1 MPLQKTT
8 FNPGINREGTAYD
21 NEGGWFDCN
30 LVRFRA
36 GRPEKFGGWS
46 KLLSAT
52 YQGTARALH
61 NFISLAGTKYLGI
74 GTHLKYYIVE
84 NNDAF
89 NDVTPIRNTTGN
101 NEIAFSASNGSSTL
115 TITDTSHGA
124 VQNDFVTFSGA
135 VSLGGNITAA
145 VLNQE
150 YQIATIVNANSYT
163 IEAKDTDGATVTAN
177 ASDSGNG
184 GSSVVGAYQINTGLN
199 TYVASSGFGAGT
211 WGAGGWGGSTAITA
225 GNQLRLYSQDTFE
238 DNLLFN
244 VRGGGVYYWIESTGT
259 GTRAVALP
267 DVAGALEA
275 PTLALQ
281 VMVSETD
288 AHTICFG
295 CNEQGQTTINPLHIR
310 WSDQRN
316 PVDWKQTALNSS
328 RSVTLSSGSF
338 IVGAIKT
345 RQEILV
351 FTDNSIHT
359 MRFSGKPFV
368 YQFDVINEGLSMI
381 SPNAATNAGDMV
393 FFMDRGGFYFYNGS
407 IQRLT
412 CTVLDY
418 VFSNLN
424 KDQEYKVFATTSVDF
439 SEVYWY
445 YPVGSGNTE
454 CTNYVSYN
462 YMEDSWAIGTLTR
475 AAWIPANTRRYPI
488 ASSAI
493 TSSDN
498 NYLYN
503 HESGYDADGV
513 AMNAYI
519 ESGGVEIGDGEQF
532 MFVNRLI
539 PDFEFR
545 GTTASASMNLTMKG
559 KDFLLNSSSTL
570 ATANVTENSNQSF
583 VRARARESIIRVE
596 SSGTGY
602 GWTLG
607 QLRFDVRPDGRR

>member
-1 MPLQKTT
+1 MLVK
-8 FNPGINREGTAYD
+8 FDFKPGINREGTQLTAGTGWYD
-21 NEGGWFDCN
+21 GDKIRFRKGRAEQIGGWQKYSTNTFLGIC
-30 LVRFRA
+30 R
-36 GRPEKFGGWS
+36 S
-46 KLLSAT
+46 LLDWVAAAS
-52 YQGTARALH
+52 
-61 NFISLAGTKYLGI
+61 IEYLGV
-74 GTHLKYYIVE
+74 GTNLKFYV
-84 NNDAF
+84 NQGDAYF
-89 NDVTPIRNTTGN
+89 DVTPIRETTAAGDVT
-101 NEIAFSASNGSSTL
+101 FSAVNGSSTL
-115 TITDTSHGA
+115 TVADVNHGA
-124 VQNDFVTFSGA
+124 IANDFVTFSGA

-150 YQIATIVNANSYT
+150 YEIATIIDGNSYT
-163 IEAKDTDGATVTAN
+163 VEAKDTAGAAVTAN
-177 ASDSGNG
+177 ASDTGNG
-184 GSSVVGAYQINTGLN
+184 GASVVGAYQINTGLN

-211 WGAGGWGGSTAITA
+211 WGAGGWGGSTAISA

-275 PTLALQ
+275 PILALQ

-316 PVDWKQTALNSS
+316 PVDWKQTSLNSS

-493 TSSDN
+493 TYSDN

-503 HESGYDADGV
+503 HENGYDADGV
-513 AMNAYI
+513 AMNAYV

-559 KDFLLNSSSTL
+559 KDFPLNSSSTL
-570 ATANVTENSNQSF
+570 ATATVTENSNQSF
-583 VRARARESIIRVE
+583 VRARTRESIIRVE

>member
-1 MPLQKTT
+1 MLVK
-8 FNPGINREGTAYD
+8 FDFKPGINREGTQLTAGTGWYD
-21 NEGGWFDCN
+21 GDKIRFRKGRAEQIGGWQKYSTNTFLGIC
-30 LVRFRA
+30 R
-36 GRPEKFGGWS
+36 S
-46 KLLSAT
+46 LLDWVAAAS
-52 YQGTARALH
+52 
-61 NFISLAGTKYLGI
+61 IEYLGV
-74 GTHLKYYIVE
+74 GTNLKFYV
-84 NNDAF
+84 NQGDAYF
-89 NDVTPIRNTTGN
+89 DITPIRETTAAGDVT
-101 NEIAFSASNGSSTL
+101 FSAVNGSSTL
-115 TITDTSHGA
+115 TVADVNHGA
-124 VQNDFVTFSGA
+124 IANDFVTFSGA
-135 VSLGGNITAA
+135 VTLGGNITAS

-150 YQIATIVNANSYT
+150 YEIATIIDGNSYT
-163 IEAKDTDGATVTAN
+163 VEAKDTAGAAVTAN
-177 ASDSGNG
+177 ASDTGNG
-184 GSSVVGAYQINTGLN
+184 GASVVGAYQINTGLN

-275 PTLALQ
+275 PILALQ

-316 PVDWKQTALNSS
+316 PIDWKQTSLNSS

-418 VFSNLN
+418 VFSNIN

-493 TSSDN
+493 TYSDN

-503 HESGYDADGV
+503 HENGYDADGV
-513 AMNAYI
+513 AMNAYV

-559 KDFLLNSSSTL
+559 KDFPLNSSSTL
-570 ATANVTENSNQSF
+570 ATATVTENSNQSF
-583 VRARARESIIRVE
+583 VRARTRESIIRVE

>member
-1 MPLQKTT
+1 MLVK
-8 FNPGINREGTAYD
+8 FDFKPGINREGTQLTAGTGWYD
-21 NEGGWFDCN
+21 GDKIRFRKGRAEQIGGWQKYSTNTFLGIC
-30 LVRFRA
+30 R
-36 GRPEKFGGWS
+36 S
-46 KLLSAT
+46 LLDWVAAAS
-52 YQGTARALH
+52 
-61 NFISLAGTKYLGI
+61 IEYLGV
-74 GTHLKYYIVE
+74 GTNLKFYV
-84 NNDAF
+84 NQGDAYF
-89 NDVTPIRNTTGN
+89 DVTPIRETTLAG
-101 NEIAFSASNGSSTL
+101 AVTFSAVNGSST
-115 TITDTSHGA
+115 ITVADVNHGA
-124 VQNDFVTFSGA
+124 IANDFVTFSGA
-135 VSLGGNITAA
+135 VSLGGNITAS

-150 YQIATIVNANSYT
+150 YEIATIIDGNSYT
-163 IEAKDTDGATVTAN
+163 VEAKDTAGAAVTAN
-177 ASDSGNG
+177 ASDTGNG
-184 GSSVVGAYQINTGLN
+184 GAAVVGAYQINTGLN

-316 PVDWKQTALNSS
+316 PIDWKQTSLNSS

-368 YQFDVINEGLSMI
+368 YQFDVVNEGLSMI

-559 KDFLLNSSSTL
+559 KDFPLNSSSTL

>member
-1 MPLQKTT
+1 MLVK
-8 FNPGINREGTAYD
+8 FDFKPGINREGTQLTAGTGWYD
-21 NEGGWFDCN
+21 GDKIRFRKGRAEQIGGWQKYSTNTFLGIC
-30 LVRFRA
+30 R
-36 GRPEKFGGWS
+36 S
-46 KLLSAT
+46 LLDWVAAAS
-52 YQGTARALH
+52 
-61 NFISLAGTKYLGI
+61 IEYLGV
-74 GTHLKYYIVE
+74 GTNLKFYV
-84 NNDAF
+84 NQGDAYF
-89 NDVTPIRNTTGN
+89 DVTPIRETTLAG
-101 NEIAFSASNGSSTL
+101 AVTFSAVNGSST
-115 TITDTSHGA
+115 ITVADVNHGA
-124 VQNDFVTFSGA
+124 IANDFVTFSGA

-150 YQIATIVNANSYT
+150 YEIATIIDGNSYT
-163 IEAKDTDGATVTAN
+163 VAAKDTAGAAVTAN
-177 ASDSGNG
+177 ASDTGNG
-184 GSSVVGAYQINTGLN
+184 GASVVGAYQINTGLN

-316 PVDWKQTALNSS
+316 PIDWKQTSLNSS

-368 YQFDVINEGLSMI
+368 YQFDVVNEGLSMI

-503 HESGYDADGV
+503 HENGYDADGV

-559 KDFLLNSSSTL
+559 KDFPLNSSSTL

>member
-1 MPLQKTT
+1 MLVK
-8 FNPGINREGTAYD
+8 FDFKPGINREGTQLTAGTGWYD
-21 NEGGWFDCN
+21 GDKIRFRKGRAEQIGGWQKYSTNTFLGICRSLHDW
-30 LVRFRA
+30 V
-36 GRPEKFGGWS
+36 
-46 KLLSAT
+46 AT
-52 YQGTARALH
+52 AS
-61 NFISLAGTKYLGI
+61 IEYLGL
-74 GTHLKYYIVE
+74 GTNLKFYINQGDAYY
-84 NNDAF
+84 
-89 NDVTPIRNTTGN
+89 DVTPIRETTAAGDVT
-101 NEIAFSASNGSSTL
+101 FSAVNGSST
-115 TITDTSHGA
+115 ITVADVNHGA
-124 VQNDFVTFSGA
+124 VINDFVTFSGA

-150 YQIATIVNANSYT
+150 YQIATIVDGNTYT
-163 IEAKDTDGATVTAN
+163 IEAKDTAGATVTAN
-177 ASDSGNG
+177 ASDTGNG
-184 GSSVVGAYQINTGLN
+184 GAAVVGAYQINTGLN

-211 WGAGGWGGSTAITA
+211 WGAGGWGGSTAITS
-225 GNQLRLYSQDTFE
+225 GNQLRLYSQDTFG
-238 DNLLFN
+238 DDLIFN
-244 VRGGGVYYWIESTGT
+244 VRGGGIYYWDETTGT

-267 DVAGALEA
+267 DKAGAVGA
-275 PTLALQ
+275 PILALQ
-281 VMVSETD
+281 TMVSETD
-288 AHTICFG
+288 RHTICFG
-295 CNEQGQTTINPLHIR
+295 CNPLGSTTLDPLLVR
-310 WSDQRN
+310 FSDQEN
-316 PVDWKQTALNSS
+316 PFDWTPTSTNTAGG
-328 RSVTLSSGSF
+328 VTLTAGSF

-345 RQEILV
+345 RQEILI

-359 MRFSGKPFV
+359 MRFSGSPFTF
-368 YQFDVINEGLSMI
+368 QFEVVNEGLSMI

-418 VFSNLN
+418 VFSNIN

-475 AAWIPANTRRYPI
+475 GAWIPANTRRYPI
-488 ASSAI
+488 ASSAL
-493 TSSDN
+493 TYSDN
-498 NYLYN
+498 NYLYD
-503 HESGYDADGV
+503 HENGYDADGS

-532 MFVNRLI
+532 MFVHRFI

-545 GTTASASMNLTMKG
+545 GTTASASMNFTMKG
-559 KDFLLNSSSTL
+559 KDFPLNSSSTL
-570 ATANVTENSNQSF
+570 ATANVTENTNQSF
-583 VRARARESIIRVE
+583 IRARTRESIIRVE

>member
-1 MPLQKTT
+1 MLVK
-8 FNPGINREGTAYD
+8 FDFKPGINREGTQLTAGTGWYD
-21 NEGGWFDCN
+21 GDKIRFRKGRAEQIGGWQKYSTNTFLGICRSLHDW
-30 LVRFRA
+30 V
-36 GRPEKFGGWS
+36 
-46 KLLSAT
+46 AT
-52 YQGTARALH
+52 AS
-61 NFISLAGTKYLGI
+61 IEYLGV
-74 GTHLKYYIVE
+74 GTNLKFYV
-84 NNDAF
+84 NQGDAYF
-89 NDVTPIRNTTGN
+89 DVTPIRETTAAGDVT
-101 NEIAFSASNGSSTL
+101 FSAVNGSST
-115 TITDTSHGA
+115 ITVADVNHGA
-124 VQNDFVTFSGA
+124 IANDFVTFSGA

-150 YQIATIVNANSYT
+150 YQIATIIDGNSYT
-163 IEAKDTDGATVTAN
+163 IEAKDTAGATVTAN
-177 ASDSGNG
+177 ASDTGNG
-184 GSSVVGAYQINTGLN
+184 GASVVGAYQINTGLN

-211 WGAGGWGGSTAITA
+211 WGAGGWGGSTAISA
-225 GNQLRLYSQDTFE
+225 GNQLRLYSQDTFAS
-238 DNLLFN
+238 DLIFA
-244 VRGGGVYYWIESTGT
+244 VRGGGVYYWDETTGT

-267 DVAGALEA
+267 DRAGASGA

-288 AHTICFG
+288 RHTICFG
-295 CNEQGQTTINPLHIR
+295 VNPLGSATIDPLLVR
-310 WSDQRN
+310 WSDQEN
-316 PVDWKQTALNSS
+316 PVDWTPTSTNSS
-328 RSVTLSSGSF
+328 GGVNLTAGSY

-345 RQEILV
+345 RQEILI
-351 FTDNSIHT
+351 FTDSSIHT
-359 MRFSGKPFV
+359 MRFSGPPFT
-368 YQFDVINEGLSMI
+368 YQFEVVNEGLSMI

-418 VFSNLN
+418 VFSNIN

-475 AAWIPANTRRYPI
+475 GAFIPANTRRYPI

-493 TSSDN
+493 TYSDN

-503 HESGYDADGV
+503 HENGYDADGS

-532 MFVNRLI
+532 MFVHRFI

-545 GTTASASMNLTMKG
+545 GTTASASMNFTMKG
-559 KDFLLNSSSTL
+559 KDFPLNSSSTL
-570 ATANVTENSNQSF
+570 ATANVTENTNQSF
-583 VRARARESIIRVE
+583 IRARTRESIIRVE

-602 GWTLG
+602 GWPLG

>member
-1 MPLQKTT
+1 MLVK
-8 FNPGINREGTAYD
+8 FDFKPGINREGTQLTAGTGWYD
-21 NEGGWFDCN
+21 GDKIRFRKGRAEQIGGWQKYSTNTFLGIC
-30 LVRFRA
+30 R
-36 GRPEKFGGWS
+36 S
-46 KLLSAT
+46 LLDWVAAAS
-52 YQGTARALH
+52 
-61 NFISLAGTKYLGI
+61 IEYLGV
-74 GTHLKYYIVE
+74 GTNLKFYV
-84 NNDAF
+84 NQGDAYF
-89 NDVTPIRNTTGN
+89 DVTPIRETTAAGDVT
-101 NEIAFSASNGSSTL
+101 FSAVNGSSTL
-115 TITDTSHGA
+115 TVADVNHGA
-124 VQNDFVTFSGA
+124 IANDFVTFSGA

-150 YQIATIVNANSYT
+150 YEIATIIDGNSYT
-163 IEAKDTDGATVTAN
+163 VAAKDTAGAAVTAN
-177 ASDSGNG
+177 ASDTGNG
-184 GSSVVGAYQINTGLN
+184 GASVVGAYQINTGLN

-503 HESGYDADGV
+503 HENGYDADGV

-559 KDFLLNSSSTL
+559 KDFPLNSSSTL

>member
-1 MPLQKTT
+1 MLVK
-8 FNPGINREGTAYD
+8 FDFKPGINREGTQLTAGTGWYD
-21 NEGGWFDCN
+21 GDKIRFRKGRAEQIGGWQKYSTNTFLGIC
-30 LVRFRA
+30 R
-36 GRPEKFGGWS
+36 S
-46 KLLSAT
+46 LLDWVAAAS
-52 YQGTARALH
+52 
-61 NFISLAGTKYLGI
+61 IEYLGV
-74 GTHLKYYIVE
+74 GTNLKFYV
-84 NNDAF
+84 NQGDAYF
-89 NDVTPIRNTTGN
+89 DVTPIRETTLAG
-101 NEIAFSASNGSSTL
+101 AVTFSAVNGSST
-115 TITDTSHGA
+115 ITVADVNHGA
-124 VQNDFVTFSGA
+124 VANDFVTFSGA
-135 VSLGGNITAA
+135 VTLGGNITAA

-150 YQIATIVNANSYT
+150 YQIATIVDGNTYT
-163 IEAKDTDGATVTAN
+163 IEAKDTAGATVTAN
-177 ASDSGNG
+177 ASDTGNG
-184 GSSVVGAYQINTGLN
+184 GAAVVGAYQINTGLN

-275 PTLALQ
+275 PVVALQ

-316 PVDWKQTALNSS
+316 PVDWKQTSLNSS

-503 HESGYDADGV
+503 HENGYDADGS

-559 KDFLLNSSSTL
+559 KDFPLNSSSTL

-583 VRARARESIIRVE
+583 IRARTRESIIRVE

>member
-1 MPLQKTT
+1 MLVK
-8 FNPGINREGTAYD
+8 FDFKPGINREGTQLTAGTGWYD
-21 NEGGWFDCN
+21 GDKIRFRKGRAEQIGGWQKYSTNTFLGIC
-30 LVRFRA
+30 R
-36 GRPEKFGGWS
+36 S
-46 KLLSAT
+46 LLDWVAAAS
-52 YQGTARALH
+52 
-61 NFISLAGTKYLGI
+61 IEYLGV
-74 GTHLKYYIVE
+74 GTNLKFYV
-84 NNDAF
+84 NQGDAYF
-89 NDVTPIRNTTGN
+89 DVTPIRETTAAGDVT
-101 NEIAFSASNGSSTL
+101 FSAVNGSSTL
-115 TITDTSHGA
+115 TVADVNHGA
-124 VQNDFVTFSGA
+124 IVNDFVTFSGA

-150 YQIATIVNANSYT
+150 YEIATIIDGNSYT
-163 IEAKDTDGATVTAN
+163 VAAKDTAGAAVTAN
-177 ASDSGNG
+177 ASDTGNG
-184 GSSVVGAYQINTGLN
+184 GASVVGAYQINTGLN

-275 PTLALQ
+275 PILALQ

-316 PVDWKQTALNSS
+316 PIDWKQTSLNSS

-418 VFSNLN
+418 VFSNIN

-493 TSSDN
+493 TYSDN

-503 HESGYDADGV
+503 HENGYDADGV
-513 AMNAYI
+513 AMNAYV

-559 KDFLLNSSSTL
+559 KDFPLNSSSTL

-583 VRARARESIIRVE
+583 IRARTRESIIRVE

>member
-1 MPLQKTT
+1 MLVK
-8 FNPGINREGTAYD
+8 FDFKPGINREGTQLTAGTGWYD
-21 NEGGWFDCN
+21 GDKIRFRKGRAEQIGGWQKYSTNTFLGIC
-30 LVRFRA
+30 R
-36 GRPEKFGGWS
+36 S
-46 KLLSAT
+46 LLDWVAAAS
-52 YQGTARALH
+52 
-61 NFISLAGTKYLGI
+61 IEYLGV
-74 GTHLKYYIVE
+74 GTNLKFYV
-84 NNDAF
+84 NQGDAYF
-89 NDVTPIRNTTGN
+89 DVTPIRETTLAG
-101 NEIAFSASNGSSTL
+101 AVTFSAVNGSST
-115 TITDTSHGA
+115 ITVADVNHGA
-124 VQNDFVTFSGA
+124 IANDFVTFSGA
-135 VSLGGNITAA
+135 VSLGGNITAS

-150 YQIATIVNANSYT
+150 YEIATIIDGNSYT
-163 IEAKDTDGATVTAN
+163 VAAKDTAGAAVTAN
-177 ASDSGNG
+177 ASDTGNG
-184 GSSVVGAYQINTGLN
+184 GASVVGAYQINTGLN

-316 PVDWKQTALNSS
+316 PIDWKQTSLNSS

-368 YQFDVINEGLSMI
+368 YQFDVVNEGLSMI

-503 HESGYDADGV
+503 HENGYDADGV

-559 KDFLLNSSSTL
+559 KDFPLNSSSTL

>member
-1 MPLQKTT
+1 MLVKYE
-8 FNPGINREGTAYD
+8 FKPGINREGTQLTAGTGWYD
-21 NEGGWFDCN
+21 GDKI
-30 LVRFRA
+30 RFRK
-36 GRPEKFGGWS
+36 GRPEQIGGWQKYS
-46 KLLSAT
+46 TNYFLGICRSLFDWVASSA
-52 YQGTARALH
+52 
-61 NFISLAGTKYLGI
+61 IEYLGV
-74 GTHLKYYIVE
+74 GTNLKFYI
-84 NNDAF
+84 NQG
-89 NDVTPIRNTTGN
+89 DVYFDITPLRETTAAG
-101 NEIAFSASNGSSTL
+101 AVTFAAVNGSSTL
-115 TITDTSHGA
+115 TVADINHGA
-124 VQNDFVTFSGA
+124 IANDFVTFSGA
-135 VSLGGNITAA
+135 ATLGGNITAA

-150 YQIATIVNANSYT
+150 YQIATIVDGNSYT
-163 IEAKDTDGATVTAN
+163 VLAKNTVGAAVVANGSDT
-177 ASDSGNG
+177 GNG
-184 GSSVVGAYQINTGLN
+184 GAAVVGAYQINTGLN

-211 WGAGGWGGSTAITA
+211 WGAGGWGGSTPISA
-225 GNQLRLYSQDTFE
+225 GNQLRLYSQDSFE
-238 DNLLFN
+238 NNLLFN
-244 VRGGGVYYWIESTGT
+244 VRGGGIYYWIQTTGT
-259 GTRAVALP
+259 GARAVALA
-267 DVAGALEA
+267 DVAGAVSPPSLS
-275 PTLALQ
+275 LQ

-295 CNEQGQTTINPLHIR
+295 CNEIGQTTINPLHIR
-310 WSDQRN
+310 WSNQRN
-316 PVDWKQTALNSS
+316 PVDWLPTSTNSS
-328 RSVTLSSGSF
+328 SFANLSAGSF

-351 FTDNSIHT
+351 FTDSSIHS
-359 MRFSGKPFV
+359 MRFSGAPDV
-368 YQFDVINEGLSMI
+368 YQFDVVNEGLSMI

-418 VFSNLN
+418 VFGSIN

-445 YPVGSGNTE
+445 YPIGSGNTE

-475 AAWIPANTRRYPI
+475 GAWIPANTRRYPI

-503 HESGYDADGV
+503 HENGYDADGL

-519 ESGGVEIGDGEQF
+519 ESGGVEMGDGEQF

-545 GTTASASMNLTMKG
+545 GTTASASMDLIMKG
-559 KDFLLNSSSTL
+559 KDFPLND
-570 ATANVTENSNQSF
+570 ATTIATTTVTENTGQSF
-583 VRARARESIIRVE
+583 IRARTRESIIRVE

>member
-1 MPLQKTT
+1 MLVK
-8 FNPGINREGTAYD
+8 FDFKPGINREGTQLTAGTGWYD
-21 NEGGWFDCN
+21 GDKIRFRKGRAEQIGGWQKYSTNTFLGICRSLHDW
-30 LVRFRA
+30 V
-36 GRPEKFGGWS
+36 
-46 KLLSAT
+46 AT
-52 YQGTARALH
+52 AS
-61 NFISLAGTKYLGI
+61 IEYLGV
-74 GTHLKYYIVE
+74 GTNLKFYV
-84 NNDAF
+84 NQGDAYF
-89 NDVTPIRNTTGN
+89 DVTPIRETTAAGDVT
-101 NEIAFSASNGSSTL
+101 FSAVNGSST
-115 TITDTSHGA
+115 ITVADVNHGA
-124 VQNDFVTFSGA
+124 IANDFVTFSGA
-135 VSLGGNITAA
+135 VSLGGNITAS

-150 YQIATIVNANSYT
+150 YEIATIIDGNSYT
-163 IEAKDTDGATVTAN
+163 VEAKDTAGAAVTAN
-177 ASDSGNG
+177 ASDTGNG
-184 GSSVVGAYQINTGLN
+184 GAAVVGAYQINTGLN

-316 PVDWKQTALNSS
+316 PIDWKQTSLNSS

-368 YQFDVINEGLSMI
+368 YQFDVVNEGLSMI

-503 HESGYDADGV
+503 HENGYDADGV

-559 KDFLLNSSSTL
+559 KDFPLNSSSTL

-607 QLRFDVRPDGRR
+607 QLRFDVRPDGR

>member
-1 MPLQKTT
+1 MLVK
-8 FNPGINREGTAYD
+8 FDFKPGINREGTQLTAGTGWYD
-21 NEGGWFDCN
+21 GDKIRFRKGRAEQIGGWQKYSTNTFLGIC
-30 LVRFRA
+30 R
-36 GRPEKFGGWS
+36 S
-46 KLLSAT
+46 LLDWVAAAS
-52 YQGTARALH
+52 
-61 NFISLAGTKYLGI
+61 IEYLGV
-74 GTHLKYYIVE
+74 GTNLKFYV
-84 NNDAF
+84 NQGDAYF
-89 NDVTPIRNTTGN
+89 DVTPIRETTLAG
-101 NEIAFSASNGSSTL
+101 AVTFSAVNGSST
-115 TITDTSHGA
+115 ITVADVNHGA
-124 VQNDFVTFSGA
+124 IANDFVTFSGA
-135 VSLGGNITAA
+135 VSLGGNITAS

-150 YQIATIVNANSYT
+150 YEIATIIDGNSYT
-163 IEAKDTDGATVTAN
+163 VEAKDTAGAAVTAN
-177 ASDSGNG
+177 ASDTGNG
-184 GSSVVGAYQINTGLN
+184 GAAVVGAYQINTGLN

-316 PVDWKQTALNSS
+316 PIDWKQTSLNSS

-368 YQFDVINEGLSMI
+368 YQFDVVNEGLSMI

-503 HESGYDADGV
+503 HENGYDADGV

-559 KDFLLNSSSTL
+559 KDFPLNSSSTL

>member
-1 MPLQKTT
+1 MLVK
-8 FNPGINREGTAYD
+8 FDFKPGINREGTQLTAGTGWYD
-21 NEGGWFDCN
+21 GDKIRFRKGRAEQIGGWQKYSTNTFLGICRSLHDW
-30 LVRFRA
+30 V
-36 GRPEKFGGWS
+36 
-46 KLLSAT
+46 AT
-52 YQGTARALH
+52 AS
-61 NFISLAGTKYLGI
+61 IEYLGV
-74 GTHLKYYIVE
+74 GTNLKFYV
-84 NNDAF
+84 NQGDAYF
-89 NDVTPIRNTTGN
+89 DVTPIRETTAAGDVT
-101 NEIAFSASNGSSTL
+101 FSAVNGSST
-115 TITDTSHGA
+115 ITVADVNHGA
-124 VQNDFVTFSGA
+124 IANDFVTFSGA
-135 VSLGGNITAA
+135 VSLGGNITAS

-150 YQIATIVNANSYT
+150 YEIATIIDGNSYT
-163 IEAKDTDGATVTAN
+163 VAAKDTAGAAVTAN
-177 ASDSGNG
+177 ASDTGNG
-184 GSSVVGAYQINTGLN
+184 GASVVGAYQINTGLN

-316 PVDWKQTALNSS
+316 PIDWKQTSLNSS

-368 YQFDVINEGLSMI
+368 YQFDVVNEGLSMI

-503 HESGYDADGV
+503 HENGYDADGV

-559 KDFLLNSSSTL
+559 KDFPLNSSSTL

>member
-1 MPLQKTT
+1 MLVK
-8 FNPGINREGTAYD
+8 FDFKPGINREGTQLTAGTGWYD
-21 NEGGWFDCN
+21 GDKIRFRKGRAEQIGGWQKYSTNTFLGIC
-30 LVRFRA
+30 R
-36 GRPEKFGGWS
+36 S
-46 KLLSAT
+46 LLDWVAAAS
-52 YQGTARALH
+52 
-61 NFISLAGTKYLGI
+61 IEYLGV
-74 GTHLKYYIVE
+74 GTNLKFYV
-84 NNDAF
+84 NQGDAYF
-89 NDVTPIRNTTGN
+89 DVTPIRETTLAG
-101 NEIAFSASNGSSTL
+101 AVTFSAVNGSST
-115 TITDTSHGA
+115 ITVADVNHGA
-124 VQNDFVTFSGA
+124 IANDFVTFSGA
-135 VSLGGNITAA
+135 VTLGGNITAA

-150 YQIATIVNANSYT
+150 YQIATIVDGNTYT
-163 IEAKDTDGATVTAN
+163 IEAKDTAGATVTAN
-177 ASDSGNG
+177 ASDTGNG
-184 GSSVVGAYQINTGLN
+184 GAAVVGAYQINTGLN

-275 PTLALQ
+275 PVVALQ

-316 PVDWKQTALNSS
+316 PVDWKQTSLNSS

-359 MRFSGKPFV
+359 MRFSGKPFI

-503 HESGYDADGV
+503 HENGYDADGS

-559 KDFLLNSSSTL
+559 KDFPLNSSSTL

-583 VRARARESIIRVE
+583 IRARTRESIIRVE

>member
-1 MPLQKTT
+1 M
-8 FNPGINREGTAYD
+8 
-21 NEGGWFDCN
+21 
-30 LVRFRA
+30 
-36 GRPEKFGGWS
+36 
-46 KLLSAT
+46 
-52 YQGTARALH
+52 
-61 NFISLAGTKYLGI
+61 
-74 GTHLKYYIVE
+74 
-84 NNDAF
+84 
-89 NDVTPIRNTTGN
+89 
-101 NEIAFSASNGSSTL
+101 
-115 TITDTSHGA
+115 
-124 VQNDFVTFSGA
+124 
-135 VSLGGNITAA
+135 TAA

-150 YQIATIVNANSYT
+150 YEIATIIDGNSYT
-163 IEAKDTDGATVTAN
+163 VEAKDTAGAAVTAN
-177 ASDSGNG
+177 ASDTGNG
-184 GSSVVGAYQINTGLN
+184 GAAVVGAYQINTGLN

-316 PVDWKQTALNSS
+316 PIDWKQTSLNSS

-368 YQFDVINEGLSMI
+368 YQFDVVNEGLSMI

-503 HESGYDADGV
+503 HENGYDADGV

-559 KDFLLNSSSTL
+559 KDFPLNSSSTL

>member
-1 MPLQKTT
+1 MLVK
-8 FNPGINREGTAYD
+8 FDFKPGINREGTQLTAGTGWYD
-21 NEGGWFDCN
+21 GDKIRFRKGRAEQIGGWQKYSTNTFLGIC
-30 LVRFRA
+30 R
-36 GRPEKFGGWS
+36 S
-46 KLLSAT
+46 LLDWVAAAS
-52 YQGTARALH
+52 
-61 NFISLAGTKYLGI
+61 IEYLGV
-74 GTHLKYYIVE
+74 GTNLKFYV
-84 NNDAF
+84 NQGDAYF
-89 NDVTPIRNTTGN
+89 DVTPIRETTLAG
-101 NEIAFSASNGSSTL
+101 AVTFSAVNGSST
-115 TITDTSHGA
+115 ITVADVNHGA
-124 VQNDFVTFSGA
+124 IANDFVTFSGA
-135 VSLGGNITAA
+135 VTLGGNITAA

-150 YQIATIVNANSYT
+150 YQIATIVDGNTYT
-163 IEAKDTDGATVTAN
+163 IEAKDTAGATVTAN
-177 ASDSGNG
+177 ASDTGNG
-184 GSSVVGAYQINTGLN
+184 GAAVVGAYQINTGLN

-275 PTLALQ
+275 PVVALQ

-316 PVDWKQTALNSS
+316 PVDWKQTSLNSS

-338 IVGAIKT
+338 IVGAVKT

-503 HESGYDADGV
+503 HENGYDADGS

-559 KDFLLNSSSTL
+559 KDFPLNSSSTL

-583 VRARARESIIRVE
+583 IRARTRESIIRVE

>member
-1 MPLQKTT
+1 MLVK
-8 FNPGINREGTAYD
+8 FDFKPGINREGTQLTAGTGWYD
-21 NEGGWFDCN
+21 GDKIRFRKGRAEQIGGWQKYSTNTFLGIC
-30 LVRFRA
+30 R
-36 GRPEKFGGWS
+36 S
-46 KLLSAT
+46 LLDWVAAAS
-52 YQGTARALH
+52 
-61 NFISLAGTKYLGI
+61 IEYLGV
-74 GTHLKYYIVE
+74 GTNLKFYV
-84 NNDAF
+84 NQGDAYF
-89 NDVTPIRNTTGN
+89 DVTPIRETTAAGDVT
-101 NEIAFSASNGSSTL
+101 FSAVNGSSTL
-115 TITDTSHGA
+115 TVADVNHGA
-124 VQNDFVTFSGA
+124 IANDFVTFSGA

-150 YQIATIVNANSYT
+150 YEIATIIDGNSYT
-163 IEAKDTDGATVTAN
+163 VEAKDTAGAAVTAN
-177 ASDSGNG
+177 ASDTGNG
-184 GSSVVGAYQINTGLN
+184 GASVVGAYQINTGLN

-211 WGAGGWGGSTAITA
+211 WGAGGWGGSTAISA

-275 PTLALQ
+275 PILALQ

-316 PVDWKQTALNSS
+316 PVDWKQTSLNSS

-418 VFSNLN
+418 VFSNIN

-493 TSSDN
+493 TYSDN

-503 HESGYDADGV
+503 HENGYDADGV
-513 AMNAYI
+513 AMNAYV

-559 KDFLLNSSSTL
+559 KDFPLNSSSTL
-570 ATANVTENSNQSF
+570 ATATVTENSNQSF
-583 VRARARESIIRVE
+583 VRARTRESIIRVE